1 MLDDLNINCSSNPV
15 LLSITSIGVFQLISL
30 GGLYIYIKINR
41 KLASNGDKNATMN
54 LVLPIYYLVFN
65 YTLLAGTL
73 VATDN
78 VLNILYGNIYV
89 HMFSA
94 KYFLYRWVAEGLAFF
109 LMHNGVGERAFKRS
123 LLLSFLWS
131 ILSTSIQLI
140 VFSSVD
146 SVEFYFTGLIMFII
160 LLIFYLLL
168 WLSPSSF
175 LHRRPAAIKYARF
188 YVFTIILT
196 MVALLLVLL
205 AKTSTCGPLLMLAI
219 LDYLQPFLV
228 LRALISD
235 SKFWQGINL

>member
-1 MLDDLNINCSSNPV
+1 MFSNDFEHACSTNTVPII
-15 LLSITSIGVFQLISL
+15 ITSIGVLQFISL
-30 GGLYIYIKINR
+30 LGLFVYIKRNR
-41 KLASNGDKNATMN
+41 RLIANGDKKASMI
-54 LVLPIYYLVFN
+54 LVMPIYELIFN
-65 YTLLAGTL
+65 YTLLAGAL
-73 VATDN
+73 VAVN
-78 VLNILYGNIYV
+78 NMLNILYGDVYI
-89 HMFSA
+89 FSA
-94 KYFLYRWVAEGLAFF
+94 KYFLYRLAAECTAFF